1 MLWENCNF
9 QDFLKFIF
17 KVYLVSSKTSSNELY
32 AMKALKKDQVLQNDN
47 LESAIVERDVF
58 KLGNNNPYL
67 AKLYCTFQ
75 NEVGNDL
82 YIISFS

>member
-1 MLWENCNF
+1 
-9 QDFLKFIF
+9 
-17 KVYLVSSKTSSNELY
+17 
-32 AMKALKKDQVLQNDN
+32 MKALKKDQVLQNDN

-75 NEVGNDL
+75 NEVRNNL
-82 YIISFS
+82 